1 MPRQKKVYILEDC
14 TSYLLDFSL
23 ARFDQIISAAEDG
36 HDLGF

>member
-1 MPRQKKVYILEDC
+1 MPRQKKYILEGC